1 MVRPARMSLR
11 CIHRERGVALVTAM
25 LVAALAAAV
34 AATLA
39 SSQSQW
45 MRSVELRRAQVQAQA
60 IVLAG
65 LDWSRQAIGDD
76 TRNAAAIDHR
86 GEAWAVPLPPTPL
99 EGGSVEGHIVDA
111 QGLLNLNNLA
121 FGGDLASAERG
132 RLARLFATQG
142 LSERSVEELVARL
155 ASPPAAPGAPDA
167 ARLPEKGF
175 TRSAEIVDIA
185 GVGYDGFARLAA
197 WITALP
203 SATPLNVNTA
213 PDEVLASA
221 LPGLG
226 GEGLAALLADR
237 GRKPYASI
245 ADFRNRLP
253 QPLPGI
259 EDHALAVKSD
269 YFIVTVR
276 ARQGETLSQGR
287 ALMRRRTGQLPQ
299 VIWQTI
305 E

>member
-1 MVRPARMSLR
+1 MRAGRARHS
-11 CIHRERGVALVTAM
+11 RGVALVTAM

-65 LDWSRQAIGDD
+65 LDWSRQAILDD

-86 GEAWAVPLPPTPL
+86 AEPWAMPLPPTPL
-99 EGGSVEGHIVDA
+99 EGGSVEGRIIDA
-111 QGLLNLNNLA
+111 QGLINLNNLA
-121 FGGDLASAERG
+121 FGGDLATAERG
-132 RLARLFATQG
+132 RLARLFAAQG
-142 LSERSVEELVARL
+142 ITERSVDQLVARL
-155 ASPPAAPGAPDA
+155 APPAPEAAAGTPSAA
-167 ARLPEKGF
+167 ARAPNKGL
-175 TRSAEIVDIA
+175 TRSAEIVDVP
-185 GVGYDGFARLAA
+185 GVGYEGFARLAPS
-197 WITALP
+197 ITALP
-203 SATPLNVNTA
+203 TATPLNVNTA
-213 PDEVLASA
+213 SDEVLASA

-226 GEGLAALLADR
+226 AEGLAALVADR
-237 GRKPYASI
+237 ARKPYASI

-253 QPLPGI
+253 QPLPGL

-276 ARQGETLSQGR
+276 ARQAETLAQGR
-287 ALMRRRTGQLPQ
+287 ALMRRRTGELPQ